1 MKKGVLMKRSS
12 GFTLIELMIVVA
24 IIGILAA
31 VAYPSY
37 RDYVTRGRLVEARAN
52 LSEMRVKLEQFYQD
66 RRTYLGACA
75 NGTVAPLPPAERFNY
90 ACALQ
95 ADTYVVTATGIA
107 AQGTGDF
114 VFTIN
119 ELNARA
125 TTGAPAGWATN
136 AGCWVRNRSGEC

>member
-1 MKKGVLMKRSS
+1 MKRSS

-24 IIGILAA
+24 VIGILAA

-37 RDYVTRGRLVEARAN
+37 RDYVTRGRLVEARAG
-52 LSEMRVKLEQFYQD
+52 LSEMRVKLEQYYQD
-66 RRTYLGACA
+66 RRAYDILPCPAPSEAVRFTYDCP
-75 NGTVAPLPPAERFNY
+75 T
-90 ACALQ
+90 LQ
-95 ADTYVVTATGIA
+95 PDTYVARATGIE
-107 AQGTGDF
+107 AQGTKDF

-136 AGCWVRNRSGEC
+136 AGCWIRNRSGEC

>member
-1 MKKGVLMKRSS
+1 MKKGVLMKRFS
-12 GFTLIELMIVVA
+12 GFTLMELMIVVA
-24 IIGILAA
+24 IVGILAA

-52 LSEMRVKLEQFYQD
+52 LSEMRVKLEQYYQD

-75 NGTVAPLPPAERFNY
+75 NGTVAPLPSVERFSY
-90 ACALQ
+90 VCALL
-95 ADTYVVTATGIA
+95 ADSYVVTATGIA
-107 AQGTGDF
+107 AEGTGGF

-136 AGCWVRNRSGEC
+136 AGCWVRNKSGEC